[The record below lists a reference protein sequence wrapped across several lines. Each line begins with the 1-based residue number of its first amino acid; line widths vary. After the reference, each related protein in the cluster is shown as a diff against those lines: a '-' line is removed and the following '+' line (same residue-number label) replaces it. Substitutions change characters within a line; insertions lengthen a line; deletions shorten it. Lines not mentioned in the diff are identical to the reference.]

1 MKNSW
6 RNVKTQVNRLNSSLL
21 GLAAE
26 DSCLQRWLVYTVGM
40 KQRNVNATLKDIQGS
55 KWEGKPLDFCWKETK
70 WKLAGEMISRQTSSS
85 WQAVKQLHQWRSPVS
100 RQASKWNTFSWW
112 HPRTSWYLVHRAL
125 VAASSSQIPTVRFA
139 YHFQFVDLV
148 KAQLNKQARQNCKI
162 YLNDKY

>member
-55 KWEGKPLDFCWKETK
+55 KWEGKPLDLAEKKQNESWLEK
-70 WKLAGEMISRQTSSS
+70 WSLDK
-85 WQAVKQLHQWRSPVS
+85 QAVKQLHQWRSPVS